1 MGGFYDGLIDD
12 LMAVKSYQLAQV
24 IYSEKQREK
33 FKNTV
38 KDQFTGLEIF
48 AAQKKTTEYSKMFN
62 ELIDEKGPFTIDQQI
77 CEELVRTLAYF
88 EAEEEFK
95 PQMLEMVE
103 KV

>member
-1 MGGFYDGLIDD
+1 
-12 LMAVKSYQLAQV
+12 
-24 IYSEKQREK
+24 
-33 FKNTV
+33 
-38 KDQFTGLEIF
+38 
-48 AAQKKTTEYSKMFN
+48 MFN